1 MQISSNNNAAF
12 IPAPAPAAEAQPAPA
27 AQPGPQNNAGAQLRA
42 MAQAPLVAQAAQY
55 DASVATGS
63 DTVGQEPRQL
73 TRQNDPNGRGS
84 QGGADSQ
91 PGGGQSSH
99 PGPSTA
105 DTRKAL
111 TQASIAALGPS
122 GGGASVGP
130 GPASSPFNRVF
141 TGGPAVVA
149 VRPPA
154 SASVGPGPAEASAGG
169 RWLASLPAI
178 APLPAR
184 AVLDPSAPPGAVA
197 KFDGEWLDKDGN
209 MIATPG
215 RIGVMR
221 HPQPG
226 EKDYAL
232 FKQLTDPHGT
242 RDGGNRPQAAVPMP
256 KLPASFDVP
265 TQPATAVTGPQAAVP
280 MPKLPASFDVPTQPA
295 TAVTGPQAV
304 APVQGAGS
312 ASKSEV
318 QALELM
324 LADPDSQAMVAEF
337 GGPLKPVPQGTKVAE
352 GIVARYG
359 EDLGARLY
367 QYQNAVRG
375 VENAYAK
382 SLDEALKNPGP
393 NVPGSFAVKGDLG
406 NGVPDSWQV
415 DPVAFTRAYA
425 AGDSTAQR
433 AFANIHGADP
443 LKLVK
448 QGNEETGNPD
458 KLMLNGRELTLGRP
472 NVTDGGNVDGWIA
485 GKVERHYTQLD
496 PARITKLHNPE
507 MLWFDPQQGF
517 VTHPD
522 NIKDSLESKIVLGAM
537 MAVATFGVGVA
548 TAGLGTLA
556 SSTVTAGLSS
566 AMGQGLATGEINGKA
581 VFKSMLTS
589 VVTGALGNSANS
601 LASTSGLTEMAKS
614 GDFWDRLGAGLIQA
628 GGKGLASQ
636 LTGGSFASG
645 AAGSLLNSAGAEI
658 TRQLG
663 TQIESMFKAGEL
675 NSTQASALRMTAK
688 AVGAAITQLRSG
700 GNSAMTAMAQEYLRG
715 VGDEL
720 GLNLPAGLL
729 KP

>member
-12 IPAPAPAAEAQPAPA
+12 IPAPAPAAEAPPAPA
-27 AQPGPQNNAGAQLRA
+27 AQPATQDNAGAQLRA
-42 MAQAPLVAQAAQY
+42 MAQTPLAAQAAQY

-73 TRQNDPNGRGS
+73 ARQNDSNRQS
-84 QGGADSQ
+84 AQGGADSQ
-91 PGGGQSSH
+91 PGGQPSQA
-99 PGPSTA
+99 GPSAA
-105 DTRKAL
+105 DTRTLL
-111 TQASIAALGPS
+111 TQASAAVLGPS

-130 GPASSPFNRVF
+130 GPASSPFNRVL
-141 TGGPAVVA
+141 TGGPAVA

-154 SASVGPGPAEASAGG
+154 GASVGPGPADASTGG

-184 AVLDPSAPPGAVA
+184 AALDHSAPPGAVA

-242 RDGGNRPQAAVPMP
+242 RDGGSRTQTAVPMP

-265 TQPATAVTGPQAAVP
+265 AQPATAVTGA
-280 MPKLPASFDVPTQPA
+280 
-295 TAVTGPQAV
+295 QAV

-312 ASKSEV
+312 ASKAEV

-337 GGPLKPVPQGTKVAE
+337 GGPLKPVPTGTKVAE

-367 QYQNAVRG
+367 QYQNAQRG

-393 NVPGSFAVKGDLG
+393 EVPGSYAVKGDPG
-406 NGVPDSWQV
+406 NGVPDGWQI

-458 KLMLNGRELTLGRP
+458 KLMLNGRELKLGGL

-522 NIKDSLESKIVLGAM
+522 NIKDGLESKIVLGAM

-548 TAGLGTLA
+548 TAGLGALA

-601 LASTSGLTEMAKS
+601 LASTSGLSAMQS

-645 AAGSLLNSAGAEI
+645 AAGSLLNSAGAEV

-663 TQIESMFKAGEL
+663 AQIDAMKNLTAMQES
-675 NSTQASALRMTAK
+675 SLRMTAK
-688 AVGAAITQLRSG
+688 AVGAAITQLQNG
-700 GNSAMTAMAQEYLRG
+700 GNSAMTAMAKEYLQG
-715 VGDEL
+715 VANEL
-720 GLNLPAGLL
+720 GLKDLLPAGLL

>member
-1 MQISSNNNAAF
+1 MIGPSR
-12 IPAPAPAAEAQPAPA
+12 PPVD
-27 AQPGPQNNAGAQLRA
+27 PGPFHVSRI
-42 MAQAPLVAQAAQY
+42 
-55 DASVATGS
+55 
-63 DTVGQEPRQL
+63 
-73 TRQNDPNGRGS
+73 
-84 QGGADSQ
+84 
-91 PGGGQSSH
+91 
-99 PGPSTA
+99 PGPGDIGYKPTA
-105 DTRKAL
+105 
-111 TQASIAALGPS
+111 PS
-122 GGGASVGP
+122 
-130 GPASSPFNRVF
+130 
-141 TGGPAVVA
+141 
-149 VRPPA
+149 
-154 SASVGPGPAEASAGG
+154 
-169 RWLASLPAI
+169 
-178 APLPAR
+178 APKPT
-184 AVLDPSAPPGAVA
+184 VLDASAPPGAVA

-209 MIATPG
+209 MITQPG
-215 RIGVMR
+215 RIGIIR

-226 EKDYAL
+226 EENYAL

-242 RDGGNRPQAAVPMP
+242 RDGGSGRGTTPAPVPSNPARTGGAVIGPSKPQLDASAPPGAVAKFDGEWLDKDGNMITQPGRIGIIRHPQPGEENYALFKQLTDPHGTRDKPTQAPVPMP
-256 KLPASFDVP
+256 K
-265 TQPATAVTGPQAAVP
+265 QPGNFEGVLKPVQAPDAQAVAPVQGA
-280 MPKLPASFDVPTQPA
+280 
-295 TAVTGPQAV
+295 QAV

-312 ASKSEV
+312 ASKAEV
-318 QALELM
+318 QGLELM
-324 LADPDSQAMVAEF
+324 LADPDTQAMVAEF

-393 NVPGSFAVKGDLG
+393 NVPGSYAVKGDPG
-406 NGVPDSWQV
+406 NGVPDGWQV

-425 AGDSTAQR
+425 AGTSTAQR

-458 KLMLNGRELTLGRP
+458 KLMLNGRELKLGSP

-485 GKVERHYTQLD
+485 GKVERHYAQLD

-522 NIKDSLESKIVLGAM
+522 NIKDSLESKIVLTAV
-537 MAVATFGVGVA
+537 MAAATFGVGVA

-556 SSTVTAGLSS
+556 SSTITAGLSS

-601 LASTSGLTEMAKS
+601 LGGGLAEMAQS
-614 GDFWDRLGAGLIQA
+614 RDAWDRLGAGLIQA

-636 LTGGSFASG
+636 LSGGSFAGG
-645 AAGSLLNSAGAEI
+645 AMGSLLNSAGAEV
-658 TRQLG
+658 TRLLG
-663 TQIESMFKAGEL
+663 VQIDNMVEAKEL
-675 NSTQASALRMTAK
+675 DSTQASALRMTSK
-688 AVGAAITQLRSG
+688 AVGAAITQLRNG
-700 GNSAMTAMAQEYLRG
+700 GNSAMKAMAQEYLQG
-715 VGDEL
+715 VRDEL
-720 GLNLPAGLL
+720 GLKLPAGLL